1 MKNMIPITLD
11 VNGKT
16 PQAETKVKQNDTGS
30 HALDITVLDRSQPV
44 DLTGCR
50 AVFYTRKPSGAVI
63 YNAAQIT
70 EASAGRITVD
80 LTSQTLAEPGR
91 LKFEITIYGPDDSI
105 LTTLTDES
113 IIVEPVIREDGA
125 VESTDEFTALTEA
138 MTEVNAVIS
147 GAEEQTAAA
156 EAAAAR
162 AEEQADAAETAAS
175 QASEIYN
182 QVRSELEAGNLKGDK
197 GDKGDTGIAGPL
209 GPRGYPGGVAK
220 MVTLPLPCMVPVGAD
235 AEAPAA
241 VRISNFD
248 ETLPA
253 YVVSLGPNMFNPQ
266 TASDWSTGNASK
278 TVINSVTEDGAV
290 NITCKGSGATVTT
303 PVISLGIT
311 TQYTITRDVSKASI
325 CTGKFEIIA
334 CSGEGEEGNVIFSHN
349 NTLTAQRSYL
359 FTATYPYIKIR
370 WTASSAVY
378 GEMEIRYEIN
388 EGNPY
393 GITNTTAGEDL
404 AINLVPY
411 QYADVQYDPAGV
423 SIPAYPDGWISVIKG
438 TLDAAE
444 NNVSALDTQDYTAE
458 ADIKTAEVTLLDTVL
473 MQDIKLVEIDRFE
486 GRAISGLSR
495 VSFSAARPGQ
505 AEKTVVRV
513 YDPPAQKIMAYAADI
528 GVGGTMQVG
537 DRIVIKGE

>member
-1 MKNMIPITLD
+1 MENMIPITLD
-11 VNGKT
+11 VNRRI
-16 PQAETKVKQNDTGS
+16 PQAETRVKQNDAGS
-30 HALDITVLDRSQPV
+30 HALDITILDRSQPV

-50 AVFYTRKPSGAVI
+50 AVFYTRKPSGTVVFNDAR
-63 YNAAQIT
+63 IT
-70 EASAGRITVD
+70 GTGRIAVD

-156 EAAAAR
+156 EAAASR

-175 QASEIYN
+175 QASGIYN
-182 QVRSELEAGNLKGDK
+182 QVRSELEAGNLKGEK

-220 MVTLPLPCMVPVGAD
+220 MATIPLPCTVPMGAD

-253 YVVSLGPNMFNPQ
+253 GIVSEGPNMFNPQ
-266 TASDWSTGNASK
+266 DVSDWSTGNSSK

-290 NITCKGSGATVTT
+290 NITCRGSGATVTT
-303 PVISLGIT
+303 PVISLGIN
-311 TQYTITRDVSKASI
+311 TQYTITRDISKAST
-325 CTGKFEIIA
+325 CTGKFEIIE
-334 CSGEGEEGNVIFSHN
+334 CSPEGAEGKIIFSHN
-349 NTLTAQRSYL
+349 NSQTAQRSYL
-359 FTATYPYIKIR
+359 FTATCPYIKIR
-370 WTASSAVY
+370 WTAISAVY

-388 EGNPY
+388 IGNPY
-393 GITNTTAGEDL
+393 GITNTTAGEDH
-404 AINLVPY
+404 AINLAPY
-411 QYADVQYDPAGV
+411 QYAAVQYAPGGV
-423 SIPAYPDGWISVIKG
+423 SIPAYPNGKIYVWKGMLEAGENNAG
-438 TLDAAE
+438 TLSE
-444 NNVSALDTQDYTAE
+444 QGYTAE

-486 GRAISGLSR
+486 GRAISGVSR

-513 YDPPAQKIMAYAADI
+513 YDPPAQKIMEYAADI
-528 GVGGTMQVG
+528 GVGGILQAG
-537 DRIVIKGE
+537 DRIIVKGE